1 MSDDERDR
9 IIRIEEQIKGVDKSM
24 AGLEKKFDGLVT
36 KLWGVMSLGVGWAI
50 LKLLEMIG
58 SAK

>member
-24 AGLEKKFDGLVT
+24 IALEKKFDGLVT
-36 KLWGVMSLGVGWAI
+36 KLWGGMSIGVGWAI